1 MKRFKRLLLLLTTTC
16 LWVLPAMTA
25 SAAGGGGSPIVIVA
39 DTRKLSGVMHWWAS
53 QYNDSHMMFTVMT
66 VILIPLVG
74 CLFGLIAD
82 VVMNWIGID
91 LKKRSISEH

>member
-1 MKRFKRLLLLLTTTC
+1 MKRFKRLVLFLFTTC
-16 LWVLPAMTA
+16 LWMLPALTA

-39 DTRKLSGVMHWWAS
+39 DTRKLTGVMHWWAS

-74 CLFGLIAD
+74 CLFDLIAD